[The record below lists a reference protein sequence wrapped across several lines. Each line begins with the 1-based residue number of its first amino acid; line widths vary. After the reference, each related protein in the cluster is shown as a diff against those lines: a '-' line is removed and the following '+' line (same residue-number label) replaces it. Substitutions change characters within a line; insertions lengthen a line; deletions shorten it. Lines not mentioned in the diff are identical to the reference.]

1 MLDRLL
7 LGQPRDPRQAL
18 AELRSREVNFD
29 VSRRTEYTPQ
39 NGWHADDVRQA
50 LPSEAPGAPTPGG
63 SWETARA
70 IARDYDFADPSIVRG
85 VFDHH
90 EPLERRTMLLILHFH
105 RLRIYVGVRVGD
117 VYDEERMLDGRR
129 GRVFGWNYRTLEGH
143 VEQGEMSWEIW
154 KFPDTGDVLFR
165 VASFSR
171 PAARGN
177 LLVRIGFR
185 LFGRR
190 EQLRFLALTANR
202 MARLTEEQCE
212 GSATGAARSGA
223 APSTG
228 LAVPPRRRPRW
239 RRRSTPS

>member
-1 MLDRLL
+1 VLDRLL
-7 LGQPRDPRQAL
+7 LGQPRDPGQAL
-18 AELRSREVNFD
+18 AELRRRELNFD

-50 LPSEAPGAPTPGG
+50 LPPEPPGAPTPGG

-70 IARDYDFADPSIVRG
+70 IARNYDFADPSIVRG
-85 VFDHH
+85 VFDHD
-90 EPLERRTMLLILHFH
+90 EPLEQRTMLLILHFH

-129 GRVFGWNYRTLEGH
+129 GRVSGWNYRTLEGH
-143 VEQGEMSWEIW
+143 VEQGEMNWEVW
-154 KFPDTGDVLFR
+154 KFPETGDVLFR

-171 PAARGN
+171 PAPRSN

-202 MARLTEEQCE
+202 MAWLTEEQVARHLPQRCGASAF
-212 GSATGAARSGA
+212 GSN
-223 APSTG
+223 
-228 LAVPPRRRPRW
+228 RRGQ
-239 RRRSTPS
+239 

>member
-1 MLDRLL
+1 MIDRLL
-7 LGQPRDPRQAL
+7 LGQPRNPRQAL
-18 AELRSREVNFD
+18 AELRRRELNFD

-39 NGWHADDVRQA
+39 NGWHSDDVRQA
-50 LPSEAPGAPTPGG
+50 LPPEPPGAPTPGG

-70 IARDYDFADPSIVRG
+70 IARNYDFADPSIVRG
-85 VFDHH
+85 VFDPD
-90 EPLERRTMLLILHFH
+90 EPLEQRTMLLILHFH

-117 VYDEERMLDGRR
+117 VYDEERRLDGRR

-143 VEQGEMSWEIW
+143 VEQGEMKWEVW
-154 KFPDTGDVLFR
+154 KFPETGEVLFR

-171 PAARGN
+171 PAARSN

-202 MARLTEEQCE
+202 MARLTEKQLARRDTAGDTKTRGADTTGP
-212 GSATGAARSGA
+212 GSDG
-223 APSTG
+223 
-228 LAVPPRRRPRW
+228 
-239 RRRSTPS
+239 